1 MSAAQ
6 FELPDE
12 VEPGTPL
19 YDLLLDVYLAAF
31 VSGASSALGSLTM
44 TADARRRRPTREQER
59 LFTTIAARL
68 TKSVHD
74 EFARDPIAREKFRL
88 QIAAALARVR
98 EGAPNPFAGDD
109 VHVHFTTDVIHPHEG
124 GEGSCDH

>member
-44 TADARRRRPTREQER
+44 TASPGRRPTREQEH
-59 LFTTIAARL
+59 LFTTMAVRL

-88 QIAAALARVR
+88 QIVAALARVR

-124 GEGSCDH
+124 GEGSCDY

>member
-1 MSAAQ
+1 MSAAT
-6 FELPDE
+6 FDLPDD

-31 VSGASSALGSLTM
+31 VSGASSALGSVAM
-44 TADARRRRPTREQER
+44 TASPNQPPSREQEH
-59 LFTTIAARL
+59 LFTTIATRL

-74 EFARDPIAREKFRL
+74 EFARDPITREKFRL
-88 QIAAALARVR
+88 QIATALERVR
-98 EGAPNPFAGDD
+98 AGAPNPFAGDD

-124 GEGSCDH
+124 GEGPCQH